1 MTIPWNRHSSFF
13 QQTLEAC
20 GNLRNSVDSLFPLT
34 QNTETYAPT
43 RALRQ
48 PSLVIRSTLALKTET
63 AIRSQDARKA
73 NYFPYAP
80 RNLVS
85 LVHALTIYRHLIR
98 QA

>member
-20 GNLRNSVDSLFPLT
+20 GNLRNPVDSLFPLT

-43 RALRQ
+43 RALRH
-48 PSLVIRSTLALKTET
+48 PSLVTSSILALTMGT
-63 AIRSQDARKA
+63 SVRSQDARKA

-85 LVHALTIYRHLIR
+85 HVHVITFVRNLSLY
-98 QA
+98 